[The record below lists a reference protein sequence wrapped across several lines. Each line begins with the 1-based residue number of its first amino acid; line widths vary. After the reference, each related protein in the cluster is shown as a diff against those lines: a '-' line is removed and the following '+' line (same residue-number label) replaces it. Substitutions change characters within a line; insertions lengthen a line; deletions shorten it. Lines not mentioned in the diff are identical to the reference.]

1 MTKVPKKIQTNKQK
15 IKKKNHFSLLN
26 SAPFFFFFWS
36 TYLTFTFLIFFF
48 PFLLYALIFFYLT
61 ITFKCNCNFTCRHS
75 YCGYLRCVGMFCNVL
90 GILGNV
96 LGRPR
101 HALQCPRHA
110 WQHSWPTS
118 ACFCKVL
125 EVPHRRETPPLD
137 A

>member
-15 IKKKNHFSLLN
+15 IKKKNHFSFLN
-26 SAPFFFFFWS
+26 SAPFFFFLVNIFDF
-36 TYLTFTFLIFFF
+36 YLFNFFF

-61 ITFKCNCNFTCRHS
+61 ITFKCNCNFTCKHS

-96 LGRPR
+96 LGWPR

-118 ACFCKVL
+118 TCFCKVL